1 MNLSPRKNLNGNEDS
16 QPKKLNQCSMASLER
31 DAIGRLING
40 LEEDYK
46 ENTRIAK
53 DARKINIQYDE
64 RVKQEANQI

>member
-1 MNLSPRKNLNGNEDS
+1 
-16 QPKKLNQCSMASLER
+16 MASLER